1 MANSSM
7 PDWLTADKLLWR
19 PTTVEYPLAW
29 DDVLVFK
36 GNSWLDTYEEGG
48 FNLVRKN
55 TDLLVPIVKR
65 TMGRKGFDKLREVES
80 KRGWDGVTQWIGDV
94 YRAAAYGHLAHFRSL
109 AAAERDR
116 PRNINSVFKRVF
128 EMDKAEK
135 GQLID
140 LWHESL
146 NWEFSNW
153 HHRISDGAG
162 TGVIPHQFD
171 YEFLRDLVAGYD
183 SIGFGPE
190 EGLSVHTEVKSLLDL
205 LLRAWLDS
213 RSKFLDF
220 QMFNTFFDRVEMVYF
235 DGVLEPRDS
244 Y

>member
-153 HHRISDGAG
+153 HHPLRKPSMRRRRGSMVLRNELSERVTNGQILIDEYTMRKQRWRGCVNRGLATPRMISRRS
-162 TGVIPHQFD
+162 V
-171 YEFLRDLVAGYD
+171 ESVM
-183 SIGFGPE
+183 SI
-190 EGLSVHTEVKSLLDL
+190 
-205 LLRAWLDS
+205 
-213 RSKFLDF
+213 
-220 QMFNTFFDRVEMVYF
+220 
-235 DGVLEPRDS
+235 
-244 Y
+244 